1 MQLQNNCHRT
11 TKRRRR
17 QCYNVVSS
25 TNKSTNVVVLILSSL
40 SSKQY
45 NNYYYAYASCDP
57 CIIGDEFVQIPDT
70 NCQIFA
76 QCNGGRIAQQ
86 FTCQSGLIYDSV
98 LNQCNWAN
106 LATCNPDPLCP
117 TPSPSKEPISSPGSA
132 IPTSHEPTEHDG
144 KGGVSKQR
152 PSSSSSNSINIPS
165 LSATTADFAQ
175 QLQPIRY
182 PHHMAIW
189 AHVSANKVKI
199 SNHLLQIAYSRLS
212 KLYGTDNIN
221 TDQIRNYMYDD
232 FYNAITSM
240 SEQGYVIPTSDSTT
254 NRGNNV
260 ELDMF
265 GNEQSRSTF
274 YLGETTHSMGDAAV
288 IGLVNIALFLS
299 QSMADSISQGSCDEV
314 NQVVKTNTFTSST
327 SCEENSYQDMRCSV
341 ECPIVDTETNPCWYG
356 RGTIQTRG
364 RCQYGKLN
372 YYLGSKA
379 AKDGRPSRYPGIDFC
394 AKPETV
400 CSIQYTEIEW
410 ITGLFQWID
419 RVQSYDGG
427 GWNYIV
433 SLNEFVAGNMIDD
446 SFVYTVSAIVT
457 QGSMNSDVEIQ
468 DSRERWSYFL
478 QALDAFGLPV
488 KALHA
493 GYI

>member
-1 MQLQNNCHRT
+1 MQQQNNCHRT
-11 TKRRRR
+11 TKRRRSGR
-17 QCYNVVSS
+17 QCCVPA
-25 TNKSTNVVVLILSSL
+25 TTKSTIVVLFLSSL

-57 CIIGDEFVQIPDT
+57 CIKGDEFVQIPDT
-70 NCQIFA
+70 NCQQFA
-76 QCNGGRIAQQ
+76 QCNGATIAQQ

-132 IPTSHEPTEHDG
+132 IPTSHEPTDYYDG
-144 KGGVSKQR
+144 NGSKQR
-152 PSSSSSNSINIPS
+152 PSSSSFNSINIPPP
-165 LSATTADFAQ
+165 LSAISTDFTQ
-175 QLQPIRY
+175 QIQPIRY
-182 PHHMAIW
+182 PHHLAIW
-189 AHVSANKVKI
+189 AHVSANKLSI
-199 SNHLLQIAYSRLS
+199 SSHLLQIAHSRLS

-240 SEQGYVIPTSDSTT
+240 SEQGYATPTSDSTT
-254 NRGNNV
+254 NRG
-260 ELDMF
+260 
-265 GNEQSRSTF
+265 GNEQNLSTF
-274 YLGETTHSMGDAAV
+274 YLGETAHSMGDAAV
-288 IGLVNIALFLS
+288 VGLVNIALFLS
-299 QSMADSISQGSCDEV
+299 QAMADSISQGSCDEV
-314 NQVVKTNTFTSST
+314 NQVVKTFSSST
-327 SCEENSYQDMRCSV
+327 SCEENNSYQDMRCSM
-341 ECPIVDTETNPCWYG
+341 ECPNAETEINLCWYG

-394 AKPETV
+394 SKPETV

-419 RVQSYDGG
+419 RVQSYDAG
-427 GWNYIV
+427 GWSYIQR
-433 SLNEFVAGNMIDD
+433 LNEFVAGGMVDE

-468 DSRERWSYFL
+468 DSRDRWSYFL

-488 KALHA
+488 VKDSQA

>member
-1 MQLQNNCHRT
+1 MQQQNNCHRT
-11 TKRRRR
+11 TKRRRSGR
-17 QCYNVVSS
+17 QCCVPA
-25 TNKSTNVVVLILSSL
+25 TTKSTIVVLFLSSL
-40 SSKQY
+40 SSKQC
-45 NNYYYAYASCDP
+45 NNYYYASASCDP
-57 CIIGDEFVQIPDT
+57 CINGDEFVQIPDT

-76 QCNGGRIAQQ
+76 QCNGGTIAQQ

-132 IPTSHEPTEHDG
+132 IPTLYEPTEHDG
-144 KGGVSKQR
+144 NGSKQR
-152 PSSSSSNSINIPS
+152 PSSSSSNSINIPP
-165 LSATTADFAQ
+165 LSATTTDFTQ
-175 QLQPIRY
+175 QIQPIRY
-182 PHHMAIW
+182 SHHLAIW
-189 AHVSANKVKI
+189 AHVSANKLSI
-199 SNHLLQIAYSRLS
+199 SSHLLQIAHSRLS

-221 TDQIRNYMYDD
+221 TDQIRNYAFDD
-232 FYNAITSM
+232 FYNAITRM
-240 SEQGYVIPTSDSTT
+240 SEQGYATPTSDSTT
-254 NRGNNV
+254 NRG
-260 ELDMF
+260 
-265 GNEQSRSTF
+265 GNEQNLSTF
-274 YLGETTHSMGDAAV
+274 YLGETTHSLGDAAV
-288 IGLVNIALFLS
+288 VGLVNIALFLS
-299 QSMADSISQGSCDEV
+299 QAMSDSISHGSCNEV
-314 NQVVKTNTFTSST
+314 NQVVKTFTTSN
-327 SCEENSYQDMRCSV
+327 SCEENSYRDMRCSM
-341 ECPIVDTETNPCWYG
+341 ECPIDTEINNPCWYG

-400 CSIQYTEIEW
+400 CSLQYTEIEW

-419 RVQSYDGG
+419 RVQSYDGV

-433 SLNEFVAGNMIDD
+433 RLNEFVARGMVDE
-446 SFVYTVSAIVT
+446 SFVYKVSAIVT

-488 KALHA
+488 RALQA

>member
-17 QCYNVVSS
+17 QCNVVSS
-25 TNKSTNVVVLILSSL
+25 TYTNKSTIVVLILSSL

-45 NNYYYAYASCDP
+45 NNYYYASASCDP
-57 CIIGDEFVQIPDT
+57 CINGNEFVQIPDT
-70 NCQIFA
+70 NCQQFA
-76 QCNGGRIAQQ
+76 QCNGGTVAQQ
-86 FTCQSGLIYDSV
+86 FTCQNGLIYDSV

-117 TPSPSKEPISSPGSA
+117 TPSPSKEPIGSPGSA
-132 IPTSHEPTEHDG
+132 MTIPTSYEPTDYDG
-144 KGGVSKQR
+144 NGNVSKQR
-152 PSSSSSNSINIPS
+152 PSSSSTSSINIPTPLS
-165 LSATTADFAQ
+165 LSADFAQ
-175 QLQPIRY
+175 QIQPIRY

-189 AHVSANKVKI
+189 SHVSANKVKI

-221 TDQIRNYMYDD
+221 TDQIRNYAFDD

-254 NRGNNV
+254 NGG
-260 ELDMF
+260 

-288 IGLVNIALFLS
+288 VGLVNIALFLS
-299 QSMADSISQGSCDEV
+299 QAMADSISHGSCDEV
-314 NQVVKTNTFTSST
+314 NQVLKTDAAFTSSNA
-327 SCEENSYQDMRCSV
+327 CEENSYQDMRCSM
-341 ECPIVDTETNPCWYG
+341 ECPIDNETNNPCWYG

-400 CSIQYTEIEW
+400 CSLQFTEIEW
-410 ITGLFQWID
+410 VTGLFQWID
-419 RVQSYDGG
+419 RVQSYYDGG
-427 GWNYIV
+427 GWNYIQR
-433 SLNEFVAGNMIDD
+433 LNEFVAGGMVDE

-457 QGSMNSDVEIQ
+457 QGSMNSDIEIQ
-468 DSRERWSYFL
+468 DSRDRWNYFL

-488 KALHA
+488 KALQA

>member
-1 MQLQNNCHRT
+1 MQLQNICHRT

-17 QCYNVVSS
+17 QCCATS
-25 TNKSTNVVVLILSSL
+25 KSTIVVLFLSSL
-40 SSKQY
+40 SSKEN

-57 CIIGDEFVQIPDT
+57 CINGEEFVQIPDT

-76 QCNGGRIAQQ
+76 QCKGLTIAQQ

-117 TPSPSKEPISSPGSA
+117 TPSPTKEPIGSPSTM
-132 IPTSHEPTEHDG
+132 IPTSYEPTDYDG
-144 KGGVSKQR
+144 NGSKQR
-152 PSSSSSNSINIPS
+152 PSYSSSNSINIPPL
-165 LSATTADFAQ
+165 LSVISEDFTQ
-175 QLQPIRY
+175 QLQPIRH
-182 PHHMAIW
+182 PHHMSIW
-189 AHVSANKVKI
+189 AHISANKIKI
-199 SNHLLQIAYSRLS
+199 SIHLLQISYSRLT
-212 KLYGTDNIN
+212 KLYGAENIN
-221 TDQIRNYMYDD
+221 TDEVRRYAFDD

-240 SEQGYVIPTSDSTT
+240 SEQGYVIPTSD
-254 NRGNNV
+254 V

-265 GNEQSRSTF
+265 GNEQSRNTF

-288 IGLVNIALFLS
+288 VGLVNIALFLS
-299 QSMADSISQGSCDEV
+299 QAMADSISHGSCNEV
-314 NQVVKTNTFTSST
+314 NQVVKTFAVSSN
-327 SCEENSYQDMRCSV
+327 SCEDNSYQDMRCSTNERHM
-341 ECPIVDTETNPCWYG
+341 ECPIDTVEITPCWYG

-379 AKDGRPSRYPGIDFC
+379 AKDGRPSRYPNIDFC

-400 CSIQYTEIEW
+400 CSLQYTEIEW

-419 RVQSYDGG
+419 RVQSYDGV
-427 GWNYIV
+427 GWNYV
-433 SLNEFVAGNMIDD
+433 QRLNEFVAGGMVDE

-468 DSRERWSYFL
+468 DSNRWSYFL

-488 KALHA
+488 KASQA